1 MAIAVM
7 WSGGKDCTLALD
19 RLRRADRHVRFLVNF
34 YDVRSRRVRFHGV
47 RRELIQRQAEQLG
60 IPLLQRSTT
69 SDDFERVFLDV
80 LALLRERRITGI
92 AFGDIHLADVR
103 AWYEERTTANG
114 FEHIEPLWGEPPA
127 GLVGESIERGYRALI
142 TSVDDVAREDWLGR
156 ELDAPLAAKIA
167 AAGIDPAG
175 ERGEY
180 HTYVFAG
187 PLFAEPIAVLPGE
200 IVRQAGHAQIDL
212 F

>member
-19 RLRRADRHVRFLVNF
+19 RLRRAGRDVRFLVNL
-34 YDVRSRRVRFHGV
+34 YDAASRRVRFHGV

-60 IPLLQRSTT
+60 IPLLQRPTT
-69 SDDFERVFLDV
+69 PDNFERVFLD
-80 LALLRERRITGI
+80 LLGTLRERRIGAV

-103 AWYEERTTANG
+103 AWYEERTTG
-114 FEHIEPLWGEPPA
+114 LGLEHVEPVWGEEPA
-127 GLVGESIERGYRALI
+127 ALVAELLDRGYRALI
-142 TSVDDVAREDWLGR
+142 TSVDDATRGDWLGR
-156 ELDAPLAAKIA
+156 ELDARLAATIV
-167 AAGIDPAG
+167 AAGADAAG
-175 ERGEY
+175 ENGEY
-180 HTYVFAG
+180 HTFVFAG

-200 IVRQAGHAQIDL
+200 VVEQEGHAQIDL